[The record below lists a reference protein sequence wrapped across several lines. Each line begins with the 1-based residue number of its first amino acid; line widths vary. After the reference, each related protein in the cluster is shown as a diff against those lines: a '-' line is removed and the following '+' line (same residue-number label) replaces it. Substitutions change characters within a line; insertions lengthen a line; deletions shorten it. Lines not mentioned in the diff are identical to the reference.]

1 VHRVGQLGDVCL
13 FPTLFFMSS
22 TDLFDPVKM
31 QDEIQ
36 VLESILQERR
46 AAQELYARSKAQQ
59 DV

>member
-1 VHRVGQLGDVCL
+1 
-13 FPTLFFMSS
+13 MSS